1 MKLLRFQSFF
11 LGNCKSE
18 FTIWDHWLI
27 EAVAPTCRDS
37 NNLLQYHH
45 DCLFSI
51 RVLPLVYIQFT
62 IIEGRFSIQN
72 KI

>member
-1 MKLLRFQSFF
+1 M
-11 LGNCKSE
+11 
-18 FTIWDHWLI
+18 WDHWLI
-27 EAVAPTCRDS
+27 EAVAPTCRDC
-37 NNLLQYHH
+37 NNSLQYHH

-51 RVLPLVYIQFT
+51 RVLPLVNIQFT